1 MPLPEEAQNYIE
13 CFSKFEY
20 ALMESGYHKLDGEC
34 DACNRKGFLTS
45 DWNTFKSEKL
55 SDATLRL
62 LKSLSDE
69 AKYLILDPP
78 QKRIINENNEL
89 DWHPVSIRSVSDAID
104 ACKRVRNNLVHGGKY
119 NDEKADRNRKLLKGA
134 TDIISKLTEYDEN
147 LKNCYDDAQFLSR
160 N

>member
-45 DWNTFKSEKL
+45 DWNTFKKNKL
-55 SDATLRL
+55 PTLTL
-62 LKSLSDE
+62 QDLKNISADTRYIIE
-69 AKYLILDPP
+69 QAP
-78 QKRIINENNEL
+78 QKRIINDQGKP
-89 DWHPVSIRSVSDAID
+89 DWRDVSVSSVSDAID

-134 TDIISKLTEYDEN
+134 TDIIRKLTEYDTN
-147 LKNCYDDAQFLSR
+147 LKNCYDDAQFLS
-160 N
+160 